1 MDVVTEQPWMVQFI
15 PVICIHFIMKLSFSL
30 QHKKGVIYRDLKAE
44 NVFFVSTTQIKVG
57 DFGFSIQSSGELLD
71 TFCGSPP
78 YAAPELFSE
87 ESYSG
92 SMVDVWALGILLYF
106 MLTGNMPFR
115 AETVPQ
121 LKEKILE
128 GKYNMPSSLTPAC
141 QDLIAGL
148 LRKDT
153 GERYTIEGLM
163 NSVWLRGENDSE
175 SGNIPS
181 LSSDGQVRSSSSKRS
196 TLAASFSTEST
207 VHSEVTQML
216 EQLGVPS
223 AEMDQVIGEPRN
235 PIAGTYRILLHRK
248 HTASLNSMLTHQKS
262 VSNDRGKHGHSSS
275 SAVANGERSGNQSN
289 SEKCPQNTKPG
300 QQQKSKFCVIL

>member
-1 MDVVTEQPWMVQFI
+1 MYIFSYL
-15 PVICIHFIMKLSFSL
+15 HKKLEIFLFLRVSSSL
-30 QHKKGVIYRDLKAE
+30 QHQKGVIHRDLKAE
-44 NVFFVSTTQIKVG
+44 NVFFVSATQIKVG
-57 DFGFSIQSSGELLD
+57 DFGFSIQTNGDLLD

-92 SMVDVWALGILLYF
+92 SMVDIWALGILLYF

-121 LKEKILE
+121 LKDKILE

-141 QDLIAGL
+141 QDLIVGL

-153 GERYTIEGLM
+153 GERYTIEGLL
-163 NSVWLRGENDSE
+163 NSVWLRGENDSK
-175 SGNIPS
+175 SSNIPS
-181 LSSDGQVRSSSSKRS
+181 LSTDSQLDSCSSKKS
-196 TLAASFSTEST
+196 TLAASFSTGSA
-207 VHSEVTQML
+207 VHLEITQIL

-248 HTASLNSMLTHQKS
+248 HTASLNTMLARQKS
-262 VSNDRGKHGHSSS
+262 GDRGKHGQSSS
-275 SAVANGERSGNQSN
+275 SNRESSMKRSN
-289 SEKCPQNTKPG
+289 SEKRAQNAKPG